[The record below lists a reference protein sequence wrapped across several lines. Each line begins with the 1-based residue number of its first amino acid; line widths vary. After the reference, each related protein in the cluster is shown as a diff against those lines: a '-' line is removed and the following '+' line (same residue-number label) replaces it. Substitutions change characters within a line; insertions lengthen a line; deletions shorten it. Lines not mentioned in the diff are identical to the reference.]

1 MTCWLSLTLTELPQA
16 LDLAGKHR
24 VVTDSARVRNCPEEV
39 APMPLFVGCEIVGE
53 FGGFLQLLVE
63 AGAQ

>member
-1 MTCWLSLTLTELPQA
+1 
-16 LDLAGKHR
+16 
-24 VVTDSARVRNCPEEV
+24 
-39 APMPLFVGCEIVGE
+39 MPLFVGCEIVGE